1 MIADTVRNLNAK
13 LRAVTPRERA
23 GLAALAAIGALTA
36 AVYASDWAG
45 TSSLAANTAAQHAAD
60 SEATLATL
68 QNAAYRQRLSTESSN
83 VRRWSQSSDA
93 FAGETVL
100 AELDSLAQQ
109 AGLNNAHVALVEQ
122 PAAQGQIGAIEASVT
137 ADFDWSSFMAF
148 LESLEGAEANFA
160 VRSIDVAEEADAQR
174 IALIVTMPTIAPD
187 DPQ

>member
-23 GLAALAAIGALTA
+23 GLAALAAIGALTT
-36 AVYASDWAG
+36 AVYAMDWAG

-109 AGLNNAHVALVEQ
+109 AGLNNAHVALEQ